1 VSASQFDP
9 YNAILR
15 RYPESR
21 YREYLEGGNTYT
33 TTIYVLVSA
42 ITNISRETKLPA
54 DLKLYRGLSG
64 KSFPASFHKSDDKG
78 RKGMLEW
85 GFMSST
91 ADKSTAIRY
100 CGVSQAKPV
109 STILE
114 FNSGAVDRGA
124 VITHLSQYPG
134 NSRIPR
140 FALAALI
147 MYCLALLHE
156 MLNYDWT
163 DLELICSQGRRSASL
178 LHAQFWCQLAECCAA
193 VRGQGGGRGESN
205 GDCGAGEVVVEGV
218 GLGLRGDADGEIILD
233 FHCRSPRQRSRG
245 L

>member
-1 VSASQFDP
+1 LCADRVSGLQFDP

-15 RYPESR
+15 RFPEER

-42 ITNISRETKLPA
+42 VTIISRETKLPA
-54 DLKLYRGLSG
+54 DLKLYRGLAG

-91 ADKSTAIRY
+91 ADKATAIRY
-100 CGVSQAKPV
+100 CGVSQANPV

-134 NSRIPR
+134 EIHIAR
-140 FALAALI
+140 FQ
-147 MYCLALLHE
+147 LL
-156 MLNYDWT
+156 
-163 DLELICSQGRRSASL
+163 
-178 LHAQFWCQLAECCAA
+178 
-193 VRGQGGGRGESN
+193 
-205 GDCGAGEVVVEGV
+205 
-218 GLGLRGDADGEIILD
+218 
-233 FHCRSPRQRSRG
+233 P
-245 L
+245 